1 MSASR
6 CVINEFISKSIPLAV
21 SLSLV
26 LAPMSLAA
34 PGQDSKGGVAQEHAT
49 TKPKAESKVAEQGA
63 APSAN
68 EKAPA
73 AKAEA
78 PATSEE
84 SAKTATAAEKA
95 NATQT
100 APASATVASDENEA
114 PKSGSVFESKE
125 KLTGGENPELARD
138 RAIQHWNLARVY
150 MGQFDWDLAQTELD
164 LALLSS
170 PELQIAHRDQC
181 LVSLMK
187 LNLLRS
193 VAEFMMTVGLGEPV
207 PLSDEEANNLIENGM
222 VQHYKKGLSYCRQQ
236 KWKEAA
242 VELEWAANLAPED
255 CAIQRSLAF
264 AYSNMGDFNRAE
276 AHYKKTFELSP
287 HDGASRADLA
297 YFLAENG
304 KMSEAENA
312 LEEAIKS
319 QPKATAYHVDL
330 GWMAEK
336 RGDLDTASRE
346 LKVAVTLSPTH
357 ANLWQHLGR
366 VLDQKGDKA
375 EAKEAFRQ
383 ALTLDPTLAPI
394 Q

>member
-6 CVINEFISKSIPLAV
+6 CIFNEFISKTIPLAV

-26 LAPMSLAA
+26 LAPISMAA
-34 PGQDSKGGVAQEHAT
+34 PERTENKSQSSVKLEQSAQET
-49 TKPKAESKVAEQGA
+49 
-63 APSAN
+63 APD
-68 EKAPA
+68 
-73 AKAEA
+73 
-78 PATSEE
+78 
-84 SAKTATAAEKA
+84 KTATEAQPETQASEKSETTSESTGASASTRANDSQVEATAEKE
-95 NATQT
+95 
-100 APASATVASDENEA
+100 PAK
-114 PKSGSVFESKE
+114 PGSVLESVE
-125 KLTGGENPELARD
+125 NLTGGENSEVARE
-138 RAIQHWNLARVY
+138 RAIQHWNLARLY

-164 LALLSS
+164 LALLAS
-170 PELQIAHRDQC
+170 PDLQIAHRDQC
-181 LVSLMK
+181 LVSIMK
-187 LNLLRS
+187 MNLGRS
-193 VAEFMMTVGLGEPV
+193 VAEFMMTVGLGEPI

-222 VQHYKKGLSYCRQQ
+222 VQHYKKGLVYCRQQ

-255 CAIQRSLAF
+255 FAIQRSLAF
-264 AYSNMGDFNRAE
+264 AYSNMGDFSRAE

-287 HDGASRADLA
+287 HDGAARADLA
-297 YFLAENG
+297 YFLAANG
-304 KMSEAENA
+304 KISEAEKA

-336 RGDLDTASRE
+336 RGDLDTATRE
-346 LKVAVTLSPTH
+346 LKVAVTLSPSH

-383 ALTLDPTLAPI
+383 ALTLDPTLTSTH
-394 Q
+394 